1 LTPTQR
7 TRSWLTALAHAARL
21 IDECR
26 VSMYSYITGE
36 GELFEDV
43 SPSYR
48 LDLLS
53 STANSNGSWS

>member
-1 LTPTQR
+1 
-7 TRSWLTALAHAARL
+7 LTALAHAARL

-26 VSMYSYITGE
+26 VSMYPYIAGE